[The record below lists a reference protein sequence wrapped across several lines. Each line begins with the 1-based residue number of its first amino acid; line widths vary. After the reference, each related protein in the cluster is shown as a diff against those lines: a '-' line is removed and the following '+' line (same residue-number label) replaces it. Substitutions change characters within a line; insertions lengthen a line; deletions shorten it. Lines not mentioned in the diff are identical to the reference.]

1 LIDPRTISPLDLKT
15 IAASVSKT
23 GRLLVV
29 DEDFAPFSFG
39 SEVAAR
45 VGEHCFDDLD
55 APVRRLHG
63 AFAPTPYSQTLEK
76 QVVPGP
82 DEIVQA
88 VRELMEE

>member
-1 LIDPRTISPLDLKT
+1 
-15 IAASVSKT
+15 
-23 GRLLVV
+23 
-29 DEDFAPFSFG
+29 
-39 SEVAAR
+39 
-45 VGEHCFDDLD
+45 
-55 APVRRLHG
+55 VRRLHG